1 MKNNLYTDKYINQTI
16 KDNYFQ
22 RNNILISLINFLYS
36 EEKIDSICVNAPWGT
51 GKTIFCHQIQYIV
64 NNIKKESHLSFKKQ
78 INNFNDNIN
87 IKIFYFNSWEND
99 SINAPALSL
108 LYNLLQDDTFI
119 DPDVKNKLKDITFKT
134 GDMLLKI
141 ISRGTLSL
149 ENKRSSDILD
159 DIFLNNNIHSKIN
172 KTIEDFIS
180 INNLNKLIIV
190 IDELDRCRPNYA
202 VEMLETIKHFFCN
215 ENIIFIFSTDL
226 SQISNTIKKFY
237 GNNFDSDLY
246 LQRFFDR
253 IITLDTPD
261 IEYFISNEL
270 KFDIEKSELCIS
282 LAQHIIHYY
291 HFSVRETITFITA
304 FKRILPSISNK
315 HGNIYIRISYHF
327 FVTLGIALKTN
338 NISLYMDY
346 IQGKLTKSY
355 FSELIKD
362 NPTILPILLQA
373 FGKLASS
380 DAIDTLYTLYTDI
393 FSFTKNKLDYFTI
406 NENQSIKNLIKYE
419 I

>member
-1 MKNNLYTDKYINQTI
+1 MKKNLYTDEYINQTI
-16 KDNYFQ
+16 KNNYFH
-22 RNNILISLINFLYS
+22 RNYILISLINFLYS
-36 EEKIDSICVNAPWGT
+36 EENIDSICINAPWGT
-51 GKTIFCHQIQYIV
+51 GKTIFCHQIEYIV
-64 NNIKKESHLSFKKQ
+64 NNIKKESNLSFQEQ
-78 INNFNDNIN
+78 IKNFNDNIN

-99 SINAPALSL
+99 SINAPALSI

-119 DPDVKNKLKDITFKT
+119 DPDIKNKLKDMSLKI

-141 ISRGTLSL
+141 VSRGTLSL
-149 ENKRSSDILD
+149 ENKHSSNILD

-202 VEMLETIKHFFCN
+202 VEMLETIKHFFYN
-215 ENIIFIFSTDL
+215 EKLIFIFSTDL
-226 SQISNTIKKFY
+226 LQISNTIKKFY
-237 GNNFDSDLY
+237 GDAFDSDLY

-261 IEYFISNEL
+261 IEYFIFSEL
-270 KFDIEKSELCIS
+270 KFDIKKSELSIS

-304 FKRILPSISNK
+304 FKRIYPSISNK
-315 HGNIYIRISYHF
+315 HANIYIRISYLF
-327 FVTLGIALKTN
+327 FVPLGIALKIK

-346 IQGKLTKSY
+346 IQGDLAKSY
-355 FSELIKD
+355 FTDLTKD
-362 NPTILPILLQA
+362 NPTILPILLKA
-373 FGKLASS
+373 FNHSS
-380 DAIDTLYTLYTDI
+380 SSEAINTLYMLYNDI
-393 FSFTKNKLDYFTI
+393 FSITKHKLDYFTI
-406 NENQSIKNLIKYE
+406 NENHNIISLIKYE